1 MPPVPPVWIRP
12 CLIALPGT
20 HITRHGL
27 TENDGHEN
35 HGPSKLQD
43 MKLTDQCA
51 GHENAG
57 HESANLACVKLQQ
70 QLTEILCYEVR
81 RQSQKSYYLA
91 YMYFNNDDDL

>member
-57 HESANLACVKLQQ
+57 HENDQPNLQGIKLQN
-70 QLTEILCYEVR
+70 LTTLNT
-81 RQSQKSYYLA
+81 L
-91 YMYFNNDDDL
+91 